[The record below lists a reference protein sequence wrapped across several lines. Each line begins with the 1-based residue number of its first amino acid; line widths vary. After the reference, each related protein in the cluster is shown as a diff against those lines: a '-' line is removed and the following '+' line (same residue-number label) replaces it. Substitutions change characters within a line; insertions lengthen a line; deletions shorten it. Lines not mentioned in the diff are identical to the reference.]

1 MRHRTLGRATAA
13 ALGAALLLSA
23 CGGSDDEG
31 GDDIVGAKNSSS
43 ASPDGPAVEED
54 PDAPAFDFP
63 GDLKA
68 DVEPADTGDDKKDA
82 VLRDQGYALS
92 AMVESYGQQKATAN
106 FDRYWQDP
114 AYTNYVKD
122 FERFADE
129 GQRIAGT
136 GRYFNREVRQVEDG
150 SALVVFCEDQGGGYV
165 VDAKTGE
172 RIGSGD
178 GENSAVLRLYRQTL
192 TRTDDGTWTVT
203 ESDWTEGDGT
213 CR

>member
-23 CGGSDDEG
+23 CGGSDDGG
-31 GDDIVGAKNSSS
+31 GDEIVGAENNNS
-43 ASPDGPAVEED
+43 ASPSAPAEED

-63 GDLKA
+63 DDLKA
-68 DVEPADTGDDKKDA
+68 DVEPADTGNEKKDA
-82 VLRDQGYALS
+82 VLRDQGYALG

-106 FDRYWQDP
+106 FEQYWQDP
-114 AYTNYVKD
+114 AYTNYTKD

-136 GRYFNREVRQVEDG
+136 GRYFNREVKQVKAD
-150 SALVVFCEDQGGGYV
+150 SALVVFCEDQSDGYV
-165 VDAKTGE
+165 VDAETGK
-172 RIGSGD
+172 RVGTGG
-178 GENSAVLRLYRQTL
+178 GENAEVLRLYRQTL
-192 TRTDDGTWTVT
+192 MRTADGTWAVA

>member
-13 ALGAALLLSA
+13 ALGAALLLTA

-31 GDDIVGAKNSSS
+31 TDEIVGAEKKNS
-43 ASPDGPAVEED
+43 ASPSAPAEED

-68 DVEPADTGDDKKDA
+68 DVEPADTGDEKKDA

-92 AMVESYGQQKATAN
+92 AMVESYGRQKATAN
-106 FDRYWQDP
+106 FERYWQDP
-114 AYTNYVKD
+114 AYTTYVKD
-122 FERFADE
+122 FARFADE

-136 GRYFNREVRQVEDG
+136 GRYFNREVKQVRDG
-150 SALVVFCEDQGGGYV
+150 SALVVFCEDQSDGYV
-165 VDAKTGE
+165 VDAGTGKNV
-172 RIGSGD
+172 SAD
-178 GENSAVLRLYRQTL
+178 GGNSAVVRLYRQTL
-192 TRTDDGTWTVT
+192 TRTDDGTWAVA

>member
-13 ALGAALLLSA
+13 ALGAALLLTG
-23 CGGSDDEG
+23 CGGSDDDG
-31 GDDIVGAKNSSS
+31 GDDIVGAENKNS
-43 ASPDGPAVEED
+43 ASPSAPAEED
-54 PDAPAFDFP
+54 PGAPAFDFP
-63 GDLKA
+63 DDLEA
-68 DVEPADTGDDKKDA
+68 EVEPADTGDGKKDA
-82 VLRDQGYALS
+82 VLRDHGYALS

-106 FDRYWQDP
+106 FEDYWQDP

-136 GRYFNREVRQVEDG
+136 GRYFDREVKQVRDG
-150 SALVVFCEDQGGGYV
+150 SALVVFCEDQGDGYV
-165 VDAKTGE
+165 VDAETGK
-172 RIGSGD
+172 RVGSGG

-192 TRTDDGTWTVT
+192 TRTDDGTWVVA

>member
-23 CGGSDDEG
+23 CGGSDDDG
-31 GDDIVGAKNSSS
+31 GEIVGAETEGSPS
-43 ASPDGPAVEED
+43 ASAPAEED

-63 GDLKA
+63 GDLRA
-68 DVEPADTGDDKKDA
+68 DVEPAGTGDGKKQA

-106 FDRYWQDP
+106 FERYWQDP

-122 FERFADE
+122 FERFADD

-136 GRYFNREVRQVEDG
+136 GRYFNREVKQVKGD
-150 SALVVFCEDQGGGYV
+150 SALVMFCEDQSEGYV
-165 VDAKTGE
+165 VDAETGK
-172 RIGSGD
+172 RVGTGG
-178 GENSAVLRLYRQTL
+178 GENAEVLRLYRQTL
-192 TRTDDGTWTVT
+192 TRTADGVWAVA